1 MAKATRRFR
10 HILRAALWLTLTFSV
25 ESASA
30 AGSAGAIHGTVT
42 GPDGKPM
49 AGVAVQLR
57 NDITGFKAEA
67 RTAADGTFQFFGVPF
82 NPYEL
87 HVEAQGFKS
96 VHQAVDIRTSIPKQI
111 NVALELQP
119 VSENV
124 QVTVAEPTAAE
135 LETDTSMSHIDIDK
149 SYIQRV
155 PAAVSSR
162 AMEDIIT
169 STPGFAKDENGRYH
183 FQGAHSQNEYVIDG
197 QTISD
202 QTGVTFSNSID
213 PGIAQSIE
221 VIYGNVPAEYGE
233 KIGSVVNMVT
243 KSALGTPGLK
253 GNVYGGYS
261 RFDTYEAGASV
272 GTGSQTFGFFG
283 SAAASGSD
291 YFTDPVNPGN
301 LNNHGET
308 QRAFLRFDVAS
319 PNLSSSFRLSALLG
333 RTDRDVTNTYSQAA
347 NAQDKTVKT
356 EDQNYNLGYQTI
368 VSAGTALDVTAFGRI
383 ARFTL
388 YPSAGDTP
396 LYSHSD
402 RSLDNYGITPSLT
415 MLAGVNEFKVG
426 AVYKRYPVDEIFQF
440 GITDPA
446 FNDPASED
454 YNPNIA
460 PYDLT
465 RGGSLFDF
473 RESKNGTYWAGY
485 IQDNIRLKN
494 LTVNVGLRYEH
505 NQLLVTDSQF
515 EPRVGVAYYIP
526 STGTV
531 FRASY
536 NRVVYTPEYENIL
549 LSSSAEAAAIV
560 PPAVQDSRPLGGGVL
575 PVKSERQNAYTIGL
589 QQALGSKLRLDLD
602 YWWRRGTN
610 AGDQDQF
617 ENTGVVFPLAFA
629 EGKHN
634 GWDVRLDLAKTA
646 GFSGFVSVGH
656 VHAIYVPPPAGGLFL
671 DQGFVDAITG
681 GPFLIDHDQ
690 KIQIQSGI
698 FYDIAD
704 TGLWLGT
711 NVRYDSGLVV
721 DASPEDLLADPDNA
735 FAAPYVVVHS
745 GTDLDPNR
753 IKARTVADFSVG
765 ADLARFHIPVSLQA
779 IVLNAFDEKGV
790 YNIESVFG
798 GTHVIPPRR
807 YAFRATVSF

>member
-1 MAKATRRFR
+1 MTRAFLFR
-10 HILRAALWLTLTFSV
+10 VLFTAAFLCLLHGVYGTPAV
-25 ESASA
+25 A
-30 AGSAGAIHGTVT
+30 AGSAGAVHGTVI

-49 AGVAVQLR
+49 AGVALQLR

-87 HVEAQGFKS
+87 HVEVQGFQP
-96 VHQAVDIRTSIPKQI
+96 VHQALDIRTSIPREV
-111 NVALELQP
+111 NVALTLAA
-119 VSENV
+119 
-124 QVTVAEPTAAE
+124 VTESMEVTAEPTAAQ

-253 GNVYGGYS
+253 GNAYGGYS
-261 RFDTYEAGASV
+261 RFDTYEAGASI

-283 SAAASGSD
+283 SVAASGSD
-291 YFTDPVNPGN
+291 YFTDPVNPSN
-301 LNNHGET
+301 LNNHGDT
-308 QRAFLRFDVAS
+308 QRAFLRFDAAS
-319 PNLSSSFRLSALLG
+319 ANLSQSLRLSALLG

-347 NAQDKTVKT
+347 NGQDKTVKT
-356 EDQNYNLGYQTI
+356 EDQNYNLGYQAI
-368 VSAGTALDVTAFGRI
+368 MSADTALDVTAFGRI

-402 RSLDNYGITPSLT
+402 RSQDNYGITPSLT
-415 MLAGVNEFKVG
+415 VTSGVNEFKVG
-426 AVYKRYPVDEIFQF
+426 AVYKRYPIDEIFQF

-446 FNDPASED
+446 FNDPASDD
-454 YNPNIA
+454 YNPNLA

-473 RESKNGTYWAGY
+473 RESKTGTYWAGY
-485 IQDNIRLKN
+485 VQDNIRLKN
-494 LTVNVGLRYEH
+494 LTVNIGLRYEH

-515 EPRVGVAYYIP
+515 EPRVGLAYYVP

-536 NRVVYTPEYENIL
+536 NRVVFTPEYENIL

-560 PPAVQDSRPLGGGVL
+560 PPAVQDSRPLGEGVL
-575 PVKSERQNAYTIGL
+575 AVRSERQNAYTVGL

-602 YWWRRGTN
+602 YWWRRAKN

-671 DQGFVDAITG
+671 DQGFIDAITG

-698 FYDIAD
+698 FYDIAN

-735 FAAPYVVVHS
+735 FAARYVVVHS

-753 IKARTVADFSVG
+753 IKARTVVDFSVG
-765 ADLARFHIPVSLQA
+765 ADLARYHVPVAIQA
-779 IVLNAFDEKGV
+779 FVLNAFDEQGV

-807 YAFRATVSF
+807 YAVRVTVSF